1 MKKLTLLFLFFGL
14 VSMANS
20 QDNSWFTDISSEKG
34 LEACEGSRVFCVDL
48 NNDNYPDLVYTGKTP
63 IRNTLEV
70 YLNIEDPE
78 NPGQRKY
85 IKFTEESGINAPN
98 HPDRENRWTDVA
110 GFADF
115 DNDGDIDL
123 MACTYTHRIASF
135 TTQDDGVEK
144 GHYSEILLNDG
155 EGHFSILEN
164 SGMHEIVA
172 YNGKISLPY
181 GGEQVVF
188 DYPAYFLNA
197 TGLSF
202 LDYDYDGNIDAYIST
217 WFVNYDAT
225 NQIKMVDILMKGNGD
240 GTFTQITNSG
250 IGSVV
255 QPMYGVNVT
264 DYNNDG
270 WQDIVT
276 SAYCRSGGSI
286 FENNSDGT
294 FTDVAKTVNYSSQ
307 LMGGDHG
314 QAICQWEAL
323 PADYDNDG
331 DMDLLQIN
339 VHGGFNDGEGHS
351 HISYNKGELYNYEYV
366 WDLNLLERDVPIN
379 YTHEGSMG
387 GTWIDL
393 DNDMLLDA
401 LICQSGY
408 ENAATNTNVAGQT
421 RTYVN
426 KQYPDG
432 TFKEIT
438 DDLGM
443 LISAN
448 RPHSAEPCDFDLDGD
463 NDIFLSRTFVWPGTE
478 GSKCYQTVWQN
489 NIADASF
496 WTSIKVIAPEGCNK
510 SAIGARITTYSNG
523 VAQIREVQSGLG
535 HFGNTQALI
544 KNFGLANVP
553 AVDSINVRF
562 PMANLQDV
570 TIYNPPVNSI
580 LEVGEQGLAGFIFKD
595 DMAHGVIGFSKSAL
609 DFGKVDLDT
618 EHTSTFNIVNY
629 GDADLTVTSISIT
642 DPTASFTLVGDYP
655 EFTLAPN
662 TTKEVTVTFV
672 PNSRIDFSEFINIE
686 CDAYN
691 NEAGLLGLLGS
702 CYKAEP
708 VIAASMEE
716 ISFGTLVNDE
726 HKDID
731 LVVTNYGLADLEIN
745 DISFDPEFMEN
756 FQVLNDP
763 KTATITTNESYTY
776 NLRYAPQVEYDRPIE
791 TTMTIFS
798 NANNDGELEIAI
810 SAYGITRKARMAI
823 TNREEGVV
831 FPDTELNCSCEE
843 PLIITSEGDTDLV
856 IEEMTFRFDSQN
868 AYDIKD
874 YDPPYTIATGET
886 YEFKVVFTP
895 PEEKSYNRQLQIQSN
910 NHDASKVTISVRGTG
925 IDPEGI
931 KDVAQVGID
940 FTLYPNPIQEK
951 ATLNYVLDNTLPGDI
966 QILIFDYLGNLRKEI
981 TPPSTVAGEYS
992 QTVDF
997 TDLPN
1002 GAYIL
1007 RLQYNQQHEEKT
1019 IIINR

>member
-48 NNDNYPDLVYTGKTP
+48 NNDNYPDLVY
-63 IRNTLEV
+63 
-70 YLNIEDPE
+70 
-78 NPGQRKY
+78 
-85 IKFTEESGINAPN
+85 
-98 HPDRENRWTDVA
+98 
-110 GFADF
+110 

-562 PMANLQDV
+562 PMAN
-570 TIYNPPVNSI
+570 
-580 LEVGEQGLAGFIFKD
+580 F
-595 DMAHGVIGFSKSAL
+595 
-609 DFGKVDLDT
+609 
-618 EHTSTFNIVNY
+618 